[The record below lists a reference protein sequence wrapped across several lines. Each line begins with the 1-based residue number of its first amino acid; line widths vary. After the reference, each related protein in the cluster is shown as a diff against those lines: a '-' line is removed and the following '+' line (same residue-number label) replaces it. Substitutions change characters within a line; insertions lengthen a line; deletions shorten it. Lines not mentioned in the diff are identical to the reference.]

1 MPFSRGRKPVTSKI
15 SKLQS
20 SKSKASE
27 NQDEATRVKR
37 SSTPPKGAAKKR
49 TAFLDITNVNGL
61 SFALISFRDICVPY
75 ILHGRPNHCLSIT
88 SEEQEKELQKREPLA
103 DEPRA
108 DPLLKDPLPVN
119 LQPPEIP
126 PEFDIDSEHA
136 GDCIFSAG
144 YAKEIFDNI
153 RSREDTFILHDY
165 MATQPFLNENMRAI
179 LVDWLVEVQENYELN
194 HETLYLAV
202 KLMDH
207 YLSRMGTNKES
218 LQLVGCAAMLI
229 ASKFEERI
237 PPSIDDFLYICDDAY
252 KRSQLI
258 TMEASILNVLNFDI
272 NIPVPYHFL
281 RRYAKC
287 VGANMETLTLARYF
301 CELSLQDMVFL
312 PVRGS
317 LLASACLL
325 IALVTKDLGGWT
337 PILQFHSSYA
347 VGDLAP
353 VVRKLHHMLS
363 KPSHSKLEA
372 IKSKYSHSVFFEVA
386 KTPNVDLEKLEQFL

>member
-1 MPFSRGRKPVTSKI
+1 R
-15 SKLQS
+15 
-20 SKSKASE
+20 
-27 NQDEATRVKR
+27 
-37 SSTPPKGAAKKR
+37 
-49 TAFLDITNVNGL
+49 
-61 SFALISFRDICVPY
+61 
-75 ILHGRPNHCLSIT
+75 SIT
-88 SEEQEKELQKREPLA
+88 SEEQEKELQKREPL
-103 DEPRA
+103 
-108 DPLLKDPLPVN
+108 
-119 LQPPEIP
+119 IP

-144 YAKEIFDNI
+144 YAKEIYVNI

-179 LVDWLVEVQENYELN
+179 WPFGLENYQLS

-202 KLMDH
+202 KLTDH
-207 YLSRMGTNKES
+207 YLSRMGTNEEFF
-218 LQLVGCAAMLI
+218 QLVGCAAMLI

-237 PPSIDDFLYICDDAY
+237 PPSIDDFLHSCDDAY

-258 TMEASILNVLNFDI
+258 TMEVSILNVLNFDI

-281 RRYAKC
+281 CRYAKC
-287 VGANMETLTLARYF
+287 VGGNMETLTLARYF

-372 IKSKYSHSVFFEVA
+372 IKSKYFSSPVVC
-386 KTPNVDLEKLEQFL
+386 KKCLYCI

>member
-1 MPFSRGRKPVTSKI
+1 
-15 SKLQS
+15 
-20 SKSKASE
+20 
-27 NQDEATRVKR
+27 
-37 SSTPPKGAAKKR
+37 
-49 TAFLDITNVNGL
+49 
-61 SFALISFRDICVPY
+61 
-75 ILHGRPNHCLSIT
+75 
-88 SEEQEKELQKREPLA
+88 
-103 DEPRA
+103 
-108 DPLLKDPLPVN
+108 KDPLPVH
-119 LQPPEIP
+119 LQSPEIP

-144 YAKEIFDNI
+144 YAKEIYYQFL
-153 RSREDTFILHDY
+153 FILC
-165 MATQPFLNENMRAI
+165 
-179 LVDWLVEVQENYELN
+179 LVLIAAVYWCNIAENYQLS

-202 KLMDH
+202 KLTDH
-207 YLSRMGTNKES
+207 YLSRMGTNEEFF
-218 LQLVGCAAMLI
+218 QLVGCAAMLI

-237 PPSIDDFLYICDDAY
+237 PPSIDDFLHSCDDAY

-258 TMEASILNVLNFDI
+258 TMEVSILNVLNFDI

-281 RRYAKC
+281 CRYAKC
-287 VGANMETLTLARYF
+287 VGGNMETLTLARYF

-372 IKSKYSHSVFFEVA
+372 IKSKYFSSPVVC
-386 KTPNVDLEKLEQFL
+386 KKCLYCI

>member
-49 TAFLDITNVNGL
+49 TAFLDITNGSKSLFNSLTKKDVLKKPPVKKRYYSSAAFVCLWYMHQNGVTSHYVTLLVVKCPCLGFL
-61 SFALISFRDICVPY
+61 S
-75 ILHGRPNHCLSIT
+75 
-88 SEEQEKELQKREPLA
+88 Q
-103 DEPRA
+103 
-108 DPLLKDPLPVN
+108 
-119 LQPPEIP
+119 
-126 PEFDIDSEHA
+126 FDIDSEHA

>member
-75 ILHGRPNHCLSIT
+75 ILHGRPNHCL
-88 SEEQEKELQKREPLA
+88 EPLA

-136 GDCIFSAG
+136 GDCIFS
-144 YAKEIFDNI
+144 YQFL
-153 RSREDTFILHDY
+153 FILCLVLI
-165 MATQPFLNENMRAI
+165 PFLNENMRAI